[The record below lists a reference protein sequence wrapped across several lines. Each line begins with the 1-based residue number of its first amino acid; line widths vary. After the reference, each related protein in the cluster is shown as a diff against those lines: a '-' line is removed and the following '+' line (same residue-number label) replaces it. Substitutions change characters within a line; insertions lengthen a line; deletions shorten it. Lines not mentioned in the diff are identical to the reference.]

1 MSRIPTPVPFRA
13 GPDWMTARQVADV
26 TSYALQTLKNQRN
39 LGIGLPYIKLPTG
52 RIWYRRADVEAL
64 ISEAAAA

>member
-1 MSRIPTPVPFRA
+1 MSQLPVPQELHT
-13 GPDWMTARQVADV
+13 GEWLTPRQVSAA
-26 TSYALQTLKNQRN
+26 THYAVQTLANNRS

-64 ISEAAAA
+64 IGGAVAA

>member
-1 MSRIPTPVPFRA
+1 MSQLPAPQALRT
-13 GPDWMTARQVADV
+13 DEWMTPREVSTA
-26 TSYALQTLKNQRN
+26 THYALQTLANNRS

-64 ISEAAAA
+64 LSGAAAA

>member
-1 MSRIPTPVPFRA
+1 MSHMPTPQTLQS
-13 GPDWMTARQVADV
+13 GEWMTPRQVSAA
-26 TSYALQTLKNQRN
+26 THYALQTLANNRS

-64 ISEAAAA
+64 LGGAVAA

>member
-1 MSRIPTPVPFRA
+1 MTQLPTPDELRA
-13 GPDWMTARQVADV
+13 GDWMTPRQVAEA
-26 TSYALQTLKNQRN
+26 THYAPQTLANNRS

-64 ISEAAAA
+64 IGRMVAA

>member
-1 MSRIPTPVPFRA
+1 MSHLPAPQTLRS
-13 GPDWMTARQVADV
+13 GEWMTPRQVSAA
-26 TSYALQTLKNQRN
+26 THYALQTLANNRS

-64 ISEAAAA
+64 LGVAVAA

>member
-1 MSRIPTPVPFRA
+1 MPRIPAPQTLRS
-13 GPDWMTARQVADV
+13 GEWMTPRQVSAV
-26 TSYALQTLKNQRN
+26 THYAAQTLANHRS

-64 ISEAAAA
+64 LGGAVAA